1 VQAKH
6 GSTFFVLVGFFWWWM
21 NSATKAARWSLGL
34 LFIAAVVV
42 IWTLSSVLVQYIYV
56 SLSFDSPFLLTYL
69 CSTLFLVYLPPH
81 AARATVGWCRAQQ
94 RGTDEVQF
102 QPLPTAEDS
111 DEDIDGGA
119 APAAEDIDGG
129 AAPAAERQRAAPRL
143 NTVQTLRAAAF
154 VVTPWFLA
162 QYTYNASL
170 RFTSITSN
178 TVISTSSSLY
188 TFLFG
193 LAFLGEK
200 FTWGKM
206 AALLGVLGGAA
217 VTCIGDH
224 MNGGD
229 EFSDTLW
236 GDAVCL
242 LSALLYGAYTTALRK
257 CVPDDDACSMTLLFG
272 FIGLLSL
279 VVVGPAVFALHEVAG
294 HHAWLNHTKSKA
306 AALVA
311 LPPLTASALSPLA
324 LWQHLVSVPAIIL
337 GAVVIKGM
345 FQNVLADYL
354 WARSIVLT
362 SPTVGGRARAHP
374 CFLVLLL
381 AHSFLLYLFPNHL
394 VAHRPATMGLSM
406 TIPAAMV
413 ADFALGKG
421 RPTPHALV
429 GAALM
434 LGGFTLYNRMVRR
447 EEQAAVAAA
456 ADKAALRKRAGA
468 SEVGGI
474 ELPVAIY
481 MAAGEAEADW
491 AGDNV
496 DDDEA
501 ESVPGEFDE
510 IDIDDL

>member
-1 VQAKH
+1 
-6 GSTFFVLVGFFWWWM
+6 M
-21 NSATKAARWSLGL
+21 KAANWSLGL

-69 CSTLFLVYLPPH
+69 CSILFLVYLPPH
-81 AARATVGWCRAQQ
+81 AARATAGWCRAQQ
-94 RGTDEVQF
+94 RRTDEVQF

-119 APAAEDIDGG
+119 APAAE
-129 AAPAAERQRAAPRL
+129 RQRAAPRM

-154 VVTPWFLA
+154 VATPWFLA

-200 FTWGKM
+200 FTWGKL
-206 AALLGVLGGAA
+206 AVLLACLGGAA

-229 EFSDTLW
+229 ESSDTLW

-306 AALVA
+306 AALAA
-311 LPPLTASALSPLA
+311 LPPLTASALSPLV

-362 SPTVGGRARAHP
+362 SPTV
-374 CFLVLLL
+374 
-381 AHSFLLYLFPNHL
+381 
-394 VAHRPATMGLSM
+394 ATMGLSM

-421 RPTPHALV
+421 RPTPNALV

-434 LGGFTLYNRMVRR
+434 LGGFTLYNRMVRG
-447 EEQAAVAAA
+447 EEQAAAAVA
-456 ADKAALRKRAGA
+456 ADKTALRKRAGA
-468 SEVGGI
+468 SDFGI
-474 ELPVAIY
+474 ELPVARSL
-481 MAAGEAEADW
+481 AAGEAEADW
-491 AGDNV
+491 PDNNV

-501 ESVPGEFDE
+501 AVPGEFDE